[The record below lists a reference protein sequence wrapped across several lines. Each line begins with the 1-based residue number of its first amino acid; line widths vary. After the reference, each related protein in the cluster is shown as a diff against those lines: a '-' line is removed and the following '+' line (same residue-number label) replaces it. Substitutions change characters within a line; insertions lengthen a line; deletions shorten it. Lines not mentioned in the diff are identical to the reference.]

1 MLILSRKIGEKLII
15 DGDIEVQVLG
25 VKGDQIKIGINAP
38 DDVIVDREE
47 IHKKRISGEWKEA
60 K

>member
-15 DGDIEVQVLG
+15 DGDIEVSILSQ
-25 VKGDQIKIGINAP
+25 KGNQFQIGINAP